1 MFNLEQSI
9 AAWRKQM
16 LAAGIKTPVP
26 LEELEIHLREE
37 IAERKKSGMSEP
49 KAFESAVQRIG
60 RADEIQAE
68 FQKTEVEARH
78 KRLMGRI
85 ALAYWLMFYGSIQ
98 LMGILTFLKS
108 EMSIAWRL
116 AGWIDIVL
124 FVVVIASIP
133 SWRWSQG
140 ILQQIPYKRTRTVIR
155 IAFGCFV
162 PAVFFCLKEYVLPGS
177 DLAAE
182 QKFVLL
188 LWLWTLTLPLAVIYL
203 GLGDAAKL
211 KRTA

>member
-1 MFNLEQSI
+1 MFDLEQAI
-9 AAWRKQM
+9 AEWRKQM
-16 LAAGIKTPVP
+16 LAAGIRTPVP

-37 IAERKKSGMSEP
+37 IAEQKKSGIREP

-60 RADEIQAE
+60 RTDEIQAE
-68 FQKTEVEARH
+68 FQKTEAEARH
-78 KRLMGRI
+78 KRLLGRFI
-85 ALAYWLMFYGSIQ
+85 LAYWLMFYSSLQ
-98 LMGILTFLKS
+98 LMGIHAFLKS
-108 EMSIAWRL
+108 DMSPAWRL

-124 FVVVIASIP
+124 FVVVIASIL

-140 ILQQIPYKRTRTVIR
+140 ILQQIPYKRTRTAIR
-155 IAFGCFV
+155 IAFGCIV

-177 DLAAE
+177 DFADE

-188 LWLWTLTLPLAVIYL
+188 LWLWTVTLPLAVIYL
-203 GLGDAAKL
+203 GLGDAAKQ